1 MDRGAWQATVH
12 GVTESDM
19 TEGLTQQQ
27 ITSTLLPW
35 VSHLT
40 QRWLVVFHGGRDTVE
55 GGVLKRTPGNQG
67 ENVLSLPAPSPLL
80 PVGMGGCYLINV
92 TSPGRKSHWQNSP
105 GRSL

>member
-67 ENVLSLPAPSPLL
+67 KMCSLCQPPVLSCQW
-80 PVGMGGCYLINV
+80 GWEGV
-92 TSPGRKSHWQNSP
+92 T
-105 GRSL
+105 